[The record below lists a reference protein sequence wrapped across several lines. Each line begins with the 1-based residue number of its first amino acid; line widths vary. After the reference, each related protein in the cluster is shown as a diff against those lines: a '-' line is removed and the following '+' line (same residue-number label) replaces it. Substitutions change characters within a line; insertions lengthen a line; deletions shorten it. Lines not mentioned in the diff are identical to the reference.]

1 METMKKSD
9 RNTRSCRT
17 KARVAG
23 LRRCVQYYRLRPM
36 QYRKTFSCSE
46 SYFVR
51 FMMSN
56 IADIFNPPASRPVVT
71 DNCAPCTAVQA
82 LMCFGGGWYM
92 LLGFPLQDKNGI
104 IDVRKHPV
112 WWQKSVRGVGVLLVG
127 LGAYRVG
134 ELAQMA
140 WHRYKTK

>member
-1 METMKKSD
+1 MKIVICEECYRWCMQD
-9 RNTRSCRT
+9 RDVGCKYGPHQHR
-17 KARVAG
+17 AA
-23 LRRCVQYYRLRPM
+23 
-36 QYRKTFSCSE
+36 
-46 SYFVR
+46 
-51 FMMSN
+51 MSN
-56 IADIFNPPASRPVVT
+56 IAGIFNPPASRPVET

-92 LLGFPLQDKNGI
+92 LLGFPLQDKNGTI
-104 IDVRKHPV
+104 NVRKHPL

-140 WHRYKTK
+140 WHRYKSK